1 MEVPEELTHTAL
13 LLGSCPGISRGR
25 YVENPGIGMAAW
37 SGVSDQKAIDSQPGD
52 QHIHSCATVESQV
65 ALILPAAS
73 YPIDLH
79 VGAASCVR
87 ISACSHRRSTPV
99 AYH

>member
-1 MEVPEELTHTAL
+1 
-13 LLGSCPGISRGR
+13 
-25 YVENPGIGMAAW
+25 
-37 SGVSDQKAIDSQPGD
+37 
-52 QHIHSCATVESQV
+52 
-65 ALILPAAS
+65 LPAAS